1 MLGRAHGII
10 EREMNQNSFVQTG
23 SMSTITDMLQKAK
36 AQHADAQKAEMN
48 AEFDFKMLKQK
59 LEDAVA
65 VGDKVM
71 GETKKAKA
79 AAEEAKAV
87 AQGELDYANEGLA
100 ADKKRLADLQQEC
113 MDKATAFEESQHE
126 RSNEL

>member
-48 AEFDFKMLKQK
+48 SEFDFKMLKQK
-59 LEDAVA
+59 LEDSMAA
-65 VGDKVM
+65 QGKEM
-71 GETKKAKA
+71 AEHKKAKA
-79 AAEEAKAV
+79 SAEEQKAEAEGELEATNASVAAAE
-87 AQGELDYANEGLA
+87 
-100 ADKKRLADLQQEC
+100 KKLKDLQQEC
-113 MDKATAFEESQHE
+113 MDRAASFEEEQHE
-126 RSNEL
+126 